1 MTPIKDIM
9 TTKHISVNIDNNLE
23 YIFNEMVLNK
33 QGVIIVLS
41 SKKVV
46 GIITERDIIDLITN
60 NHNVDFKSLVK
71 DNFTFNSVIKVNFNR
86 DISYGINVLLDNNIR
101 RLAVVDDE
109 NNLVGIITQNIL
121 VKNIDNDIFMKKL
134 PISDFLHTSTEII
147 TLDQNYNIFD
157 AIDIMH
163 DNKIG
168 SIIVTNAS
176 MENIGIVTE
185 KDILLSLNEHTNM
198 NKSISDI
205 MSSPIISVF
214 NNDKVDDVIKL
225 MNSKEIRR
233 VLVVDYITKKSLS
246 IVNTRD
252 FANNIHIKYTQLLE
266 TKLKNIKNTLNYMGD
281 VVLEIFQEKDQ
292 YIIQWM
298 NQIAKLVFGEITDHK
313 LSELID
319 TDTWKN
325 ISNTLEE
332 ENEFKKSKIEINGKH
347 FDMTYSFCIINNK
360 KIFLLIL
367 KDISDFEYAIRDEKI
382 LNTILKQR
390 VDIETQNS
398 KKQQLLMLHQS
409 RLAQMGEM
417 ISMIAHQW
425 RQPLTTL
432 SMLNQTITL
441 NHSMNKLDKEFMD
454 YFKINSKKQI
464 HNMSKTIDDFRD
476 FFKPEKEKVEFIIN
490 DAINSTLE
498 MIKPIFSE
506 NKIDIIFE
514 VSKNYKIIGYPNELG
529 QAVLNIVTNAKD
541 ALVDS
546 KNENKWIK
554 IEIIQSDENII
565 LTINDNAGGIPEN
578 ILPNLFDPYF
588 STKEEK
594 NGTGLGLY
602 ITKIIIEDHMNGKI
616 NVSNNKDGALFEI
629 VL

>member
-9 TTKHISVNIDNNLE
+9 TTKHISVNIDDNLE

-33 QGVIIVLS
+33 QGVIIILS
-41 SKKVV
+41 YKKVV
-46 GIITERDIIDLITN
+46 GIITERDIIDLITS
-60 NHNVDFKSLVK
+60 NHNLDFKSLVK
-71 DNFTFNSVIKVNFNR
+71 DNFTLSSVIKVNSSR
-86 DISYGINVLLDNNIR
+86 DISYGINILLDNNIR

-109 NNLVGIITQNIL
+109 TNLVGVITQNIL

-163 DNKIG
+163 KKNIG

-185 KDILLSLNEHTNM
+185 KDILLSLNAHMNM
-198 NKSISDI
+198 TKSISEI

-233 VLVVDYITKKSLS
+233 VLVIDYITKKSLS

-298 NQIAKLVFGEITDHK
+298 NQIAKVVFGDITDHK

-319 TDTWKN
+319 SFTWKN

-332 ENEFKKSKIEINGKH
+332 ENEFKKSKIEINSKY

-390 VDIETQNS
+390 VDIETQNN

-432 SMLNQTITL
+432 SMLNQTVTL
-441 NHSMNKLDKEFMD
+441 NYSMNKLDKEFMD

-464 HNMSKTIDDFRD
+464 HSMSKTIDDFRD
-476 FFKPEKEKVEFIIN
+476 FFKPEKEKVEFSIN
-490 DAINSTLE
+490 NNINATLE

-506 NKIDIIFE
+506 NKIDIIFDS
-514 VSKNYKIIGYPNELG
+514 SKDYKIIGYPNELG
-529 QAVLNIVTNAKD
+529 QAILNIVSNAKD
-541 ALVDS
+541 ALVDRENDKKFIQIDIAQS
-546 KNENKWIK
+546 NKNT
-554 IEIIQSDENII
+554 I
-565 LTINDNAGGIPEN
+565 LTISDNAGGIPSE

-602 ITKIIIEDHMNGKI
+602 ITKIIIEDHMQGEI
-616 NVSNNKDGALFEI
+616 NVSNGKLGAIFEI
-629 VL
+629 II